1 MNEDSDAQ
9 TMRFEL
15 RRDEWPLVVAGLRL
29 EGSPAS
35 IAIADRIDAWLVEV
49 DRLRLVF
56 LRAVAA
62 LHQEKN
68 R

>member
-1 MNEDSDAQ
+1 MHEDSNAQ
-9 TMRFEL
+9 TMLFKL

-49 DRLRLVF
+49 DRLRKVF
-56 LRAVAA
+56 LRAMDA
-62 LHQEKN
+62 LRQEKN